1 MIRASGILMPVF
13 SLPSPYGIGT
23 VGQAAFDFV
32 DFLCE
37 CGQTYWQILP
47 IGPTGYGD
55 SPYQSFSAFAGNPY
69 LIDLDLLIE
78 QELLTRD
85 EAAADFGDNPDAV
98 DYGRLYKNRFD
109 VLRHAAR
116 RLGDAPEFAAFC
128 RAQDAWLDEY
138 ALYMAIKADC
148 SMNAWYAWPEA
159 LRRREP
165 DVLAA
170 ARARLSDD
178 VRFWKAVQYLFF
190 SQWQR
195 LKTYANAHGV
205 LIVGDLPIYVSPDS
219 SDLWAHGELFQTDS
233 EGMPTA
239 VAGVPP
245 DAFSADGQLW
255 GNPLYDWKRH
265 AADGYAWW
273 IRRLRAAAGV
283 YDAVR
288 IDHFRGFAGYYAI
301 PAGSETAAV
310 GDWKPGP
317 GLAFI
322 ETIRRE
328 VPELSIIA
336 EDLGYLTPEVRRLL
350 ADSGFPGMKVLQ
362 FAFDSREESDYL
374 PHNYTRNSVVY
385 TGTHDNTTTRDWIES
400 APPDDVAFARE
411 YLGVGED
418 ADFTLAMVRAALSS
432 VCDTAIIPMADWLR
446 LGAQGRINTPSTLG
460 GNWMWR
466 MRAGEPGAGLRA
478 AIRRLTKIYGRL
490 PGTAG
495 RPDPPAPSRASL
507 GRAAVSAWR
516 AGCGRPVVPPHP

>member
-1 MIRASGILMPVF
+1 
-13 SLPSPYGIGT
+13 
-23 VGQAAFDFV
+23 
-32 DFLCE
+32 
-37 CGQTYWQILP
+37 
-47 IGPTGYGD
+47 
-55 SPYQSFSAFAGNPY
+55 
-69 LIDLDLLIE
+69 
-78 QELLTRD
+78 
-85 EAAADFGDNPDAV
+85 
-98 DYGRLYKNRFD
+98 
-109 VLRHAAR
+109 
-116 RLGDAPEFAAFC
+116 
-128 RAQDAWLDEY
+128 
-138 ALYMAIKADC
+138 MAIKADC

-165 DVLAA
+165 DALAA

-328 VPELSIIA
+328 APGLSIIA

>member
-165 DVLAA
+165 DALAA
-170 ARARLSDD
+170 ARVRLSDD

-317 GLAFI
+317 GFAFI

-328 VPELSIIA
+328 VPGLSIIA

-350 ADSGFPGMKVLQ
+350 ADSGFPGMKVLYSLLLT
-362 FAFDSREESDYL
+362 A
-374 PHNYTRNSVVY
+374 
-385 TGTHDNTTTRDWIES
+385 
-400 APPDDVAFARE
+400 
-411 YLGVGED
+411 
-418 ADFTLAMVRAALSS
+418 VRK
-432 VCDTAIIPMADWLR
+432 AIICRIITRATALFIPEHTTIPPRATGSKARRRTTWPLR
-446 LGAQGRINTPSTLG
+446 VNIWASARTLI
-460 GNWMWR
+460 
-466 MRAGEPGAGLRA
+466 LRWQWCA
-478 AIRRLTKIYGRL
+478 RRFPASAIRRSSPWPTGCAWAR
-490 PGTAG
+490 
-495 RPDPPAPSRASL
+495 RDAST
-507 GRAAVSAWR
+507 RRRRSAAT
-516 AGCGRPVVPPHP
+516 GCGACARANPARDCAPPSAA